1 LIFIQTHG
9 TLLLYA
15 AYHFDDEIELTIQD
29 QYSIST
35 NTATSP
41 IFVNI
46 MNAVAACTEL
56 LAGLDPDI
64 LDYIVGILE
73 DADNDDSEETKE
85 IIAGFLVSSE
95 FCDSEEEATTKASS
109 ILTKLGRGRTK
120 DEDIMKTVI
129 KAKMKTKMKK
139 KIPRPAAKKAPIVVV
154 DNDIKDVPILT
165 SQAASMSMMD
175 NDTASTDKDTSLVLP
190 SATPM
195 TTTPTITEAEQ
206 NKADIKS
213 DKAAAKV
220 AAKQARLAKKQA
232 GRKKNAKMTA
242 SEKAAAQSMEIDAE
256 LHEARITA
264 VKARRKMG
272 AYKGALDAAEFTL
285 PNPGGGQPLLEDAA
299 CTLVWGRRYGLI
311 GRNGMGK
318 STMLRAF
325 AARRVGN
332 VPANVTVHYVSQEV
346 NLTPAQSLKTPVEC
360 VVAADI
366 ERTLLLE
373 ELSSLEA
380 KVATESLDVQ
390 GSKRYGEVMSL
401 LDEIGSDSADR
412 RATALLEN
420 LGFSPELRAR
430 PLAQLSGGWRVRT
443 MLAAAIFAKP
453 DLLLLDE
460 PTNHLSIL
468 AVMWLAR
475 ELATSETWKERM
487 VVIVSHDRH
496 FMDEVCT
503 DCLHISGAAKR
514 LTQCR
519 GNYSKWAKQRK
530 EQQILF
536 AKEQAQRKEEID
548 KLREYAGHGFK
559 YGGSSSQINKMGM
572 KAKQADKLE
581 EIHADHA
588 EDLAALQED
597 MELPMNIAAGGELD
611 GFIVQLLDVGFGY
624 PNSTPAR
631 LFEHCEFGITS
642 KSRIVL
648 LGENGNGKT
657 TLVKL
662 IMGELKACEGEV
674 RRSPHARY
682 AIVNQHHADQIDLTM
697 TPLQFLAKEYPGDGS
712 NGHMEK
718 LRGHLSSCG
727 VTTGGSGKSKLM
739 DLQNTPASALS
750 GGQRS
755 RVALASVSFARP
767 HVLVLDEPT
776 NNLDL
781 ESVAALAE
789 SVQQFKG
796 AVICVSHDQF
806 FVQAVANE
814 AWVVNGGKVK
824 QVESFDAYRNRQL
837 RMLEKGPK

>member
-1 LIFIQTHG
+1 MT
-9 TLLLYA
+9 
-15 AYHFDDEIELTIQD
+15 
-29 QYSIST
+29 
-35 NTATSP
+35 
-41 IFVNI
+41 
-46 MNAVAACTEL
+46 VALDACTAL
-56 LAGLDPDI
+56 LPGLDPDI
-64 LDYIVGILE
+64 FDYIVGILDDE
-73 DADNDDSEETKE
+73 TLDAEEMQETV
-85 IIAGFLVSSE
+85 AGFLLSAE
-95 FCDSEEEATTKASS
+95 FCDSEEEAATKAGELVGACTKTKITASKGPSQSTIKNTRKSIRKKTTNGGGATNVNDAPATTLPAQAATLSIQDDDTAPSVAKEEETPSPAAEAEASS
-109 ILTKLGRGRTK
+109 SA
-120 DEDIMKTVI
+120 
-129 KAKMKTKMKK
+129 AKMEADTQRKTDKLAAR
-139 KIPRPAAKKAPIVVV
+139 IAARDARDARAAKKG
-154 DNDIKDVPILT
+154 KG
-165 SQAASMSMMD
+165 
-175 NDTASTDKDTSLVLP
+175 K
-190 SATPM
+190 
-195 TTTPTITEAEQ
+195 
-206 NKADIKS
+206 
-213 DKAAAKV
+213 
-220 AAKQARLAKKQA
+220 
-232 GRKKNAKMTA
+232 KKNAKQTPLEQATA
-242 SEKAAAQSMEIDAE
+242 QALEIDAE
-256 LHEARITA
+256 LHEARIAA
-264 VKARRKMG
+264 VRARTQLG
-272 AYKGALDAAEFTL
+272 AYRGALEAAEFTL
-285 PNPGGGQPLLEDAA
+285 PNPGGGRPLLEDAA
-299 CTLVWGRRYGLI
+299 CTLVSGRRYGLI

-325 AARRVGN
+325 AARRVGD

-346 NLTPAQSLKTPVEC
+346 NLTPSQSLKTPVEC
-360 VVAADI
+360 VVDADI
-366 ERTLLLE
+366 ERMLLLE
-373 ELSSLEA
+373 ELVILEA
-380 KVATESLDVQ
+380 KIAEESLDAA
-390 GSKRYGEVMSL
+390 GSKRHGDVLSRLE
-401 LDEIGSDSADR
+401 EIGSDSADR

-420 LGFSPELRAR
+420 LGFSPELRSR

-475 ELATSETWKERM
+475 ELATSETWKERI

-519 GNYSKWAKQRK
+519 GNYSKWAKQRH
-530 EQQILF
+530 EQQVLF
-536 AKEQAQRKEEID
+536 AKEQAHRKEEID

-581 EIHADHA
+581 EIHANHA
-588 EDLAALQED
+588 VDLAALQED
-597 MELPMNIAAGGELD
+597 VELPMNIKAGGELD
-611 GFIVQLLDVGFGY
+611 GYMVQLLDVGFGY
-624 PNSTPAR
+624 PDSTPAR

-662 IMGELKACEGEV
+662 IMGELQPCEGEV

-682 AIVNQHHADQIDLTM
+682 AIVNQHHADQIDLSM
-697 TPLQFLAKEYPGDGS
+697 TPLQFIAQQYPGDGS
-712 NGHMEK
+712 YEHMQI
-718 LRGHLSSCG
+718 LRSHLSSCG
-727 VTTGGSGKSKLM
+727 VTSGSGASKLSP

-755 RVALASVSFARP
+755 RVALAAVSFAKP

-789 SVQQFKG
+789 SVQEFKG

-814 AWVVNGGKVK
+814 AWVVNAGKVR
-824 QVESFDAYRNRQL
+824 QVESFDSYRKKQL
-837 RMLEKGPK
+837 RVLNKS

>member
-1 LIFIQTHG
+1 
-9 TLLLYA
+9 
-15 AYHFDDEIELTIQD
+15 
-29 QYSIST
+29 
-35 NTATSP
+35 
-41 IFVNI
+41 
-46 MNAVAACTEL
+46 MNAIAACNEL
-56 LAGLDPDI
+56 LTGLDPDI
-64 LDYIVGILE
+64 LDYIVSILE
-73 DADNDDSEETKE
+73 DEDNDDDEEATE
-85 IIAGFLVSSE
+85 TIAGFLVSSE
-95 FCDSEEEATTKASS
+95 FCETEEEANAKAASILAKMGRGAAKDEHHTKQKEEATKIPTKPKVSLSVTAQAAAMSIATDISTIEPPLIKKTTIITEEKNPSAVTKA
-109 ILTKLGRGRTK
+109 
-120 DEDIMKTVI
+120 
-129 KAKMKTKMKK
+129 
-139 KIPRPAAKKAPIVVV
+139 
-154 DNDIKDVPILT
+154 
-165 SQAASMSMMD
+165 
-175 NDTASTDKDTSLVLP
+175 
-190 SATPM
+190 
-195 TTTPTITEAEQ
+195 
-206 NKADIKS
+206 
-213 DKAAAKV
+213 DKAAA
-220 AAKQARLAKKQA
+220 RRTKKA
-232 GRKKNAKMTA
+232 GRKKKSKMTA
-242 SEKAAAQSMEIDAE
+242 SEIATAQSMEIEKE
-256 LHEARITA
+256 LHDARIAA
-264 VKARRKMG
+264 VIARRKMG

-325 AARRVGN
+325 AARRVGD
-332 VPANVTVHYVSQEV
+332 VPANVTVHYVAQEV

-360 VVAADI
+360 VVDADI
-366 ERTLLLE
+366 ERTLLLD

-380 KVATESLDVQ
+380 KVATNSLDVQ
-390 GSKRYGEVMSL
+390 GSKRYGDVMSQ
-401 LDEIGSDSADR
+401 LDEIGSDSAER

-475 ELATSETWKERM
+475 ELATSEIWKERM

-559 YGGSSSQINKMGM
+559 YGGSASQINKMGM

-581 EIHADHA
+581 EVHANHA
-588 EDLAALQED
+588 EELAALQED
-597 MELPMNIAAGGELD
+597 MELPMKITAGGELD

-682 AIVNQHHADQIDLTM
+682 AIVNQHHADQIDLSM
-697 TPLQFLAKEYPGDGS
+697 TPLQFLLKEYPGDGS

-727 VTTGGSGKSKLM
+727 VTTGGSGKSKAM

-755 RVALASVSFARP
+755 RVALAAVSFARP

-789 SVQQFKG
+789 SVQQFEG

-837 RMLEKGPK
+837 RMLLKGPK

>member
-1 LIFIQTHG
+1 
-9 TLLLYA
+9 
-15 AYHFDDEIELTIQD
+15 
-29 QYSIST
+29 
-35 NTATSP
+35 
-41 IFVNI
+41 
-46 MNAVAACTEL
+46 MNAVAACKDL
-56 LAGLDPDI
+56 LADLDPDI

-73 DADNDDSEETKE
+73 DEDQDDDEETTE
-85 IIAGFLVSSE
+85 TIAGFLVSSE
-95 FCDSEEEATTKASS
+95 FCESEEEATAKAVS
-109 ILTKLGRGRTK
+109 LLAKLGRGGAK
-120 DEDIMKTVI
+120 DDHSECKKQKEET
-129 KAKMKTKMKK
+129 TKMLLAKPK
-139 KIPRPAAKKAPIVVV
+139 ASLSVTARTAAMSILDDAATIHNTDMNIGVGIIEPPPI
-154 DNDIKDVPILT
+154 T
-165 SQAASMSMMD
+165 
-175 NDTASTDKDTSLVLP
+175 
-190 SATPM
+190 M
-195 TTTPTITEAEQ
+195 TTDISIKSEKAAG
-206 NKADIKS
+206 KAD
-213 DKAAAKV
+213 
-220 AAKQARLAKKQA
+220 AKQARLAKKQA
-232 GRKKNAKMTA
+232 GRKKKSKMTA
-242 SEKAAAQSMEIDAE
+242 AEKADAQSMEIEKE
-256 LHEARITA
+256 LHDARIA
-264 VKARRKMG
+264 SVIARRKKG

-325 AARRVGN
+325 AARRVGDI
-332 VPANVTVHYVSQEV
+332 PENVTVHYVSQEV
-346 NLTPAQSLKTPVEC
+346 NLTPTQRLKTPIEC

-390 GSKRYGEVMSL
+390 GSKRYGEVMSQ

-412 RATALLEN
+412 RATALLKN

-519 GNYSKWAKQRK
+519 GNYSKWSKQRK

-559 YGGSSSQINKMGM
+559 YGGSASQINKMGM

-581 EIHADHA
+581 EEHANHA
-588 EDLAALQED
+588 EELAALQED

-697 TPLQFLAKEYPGDGS
+697 TPLQFLVKEYPGDGS
-712 NGHMEK
+712 NGHLEK

-727 VTTGGSGKSKLM
+727 VTTGSGKSKVM

-755 RVALASVSFARP
+755 RVALAAVSFARP

-789 SVQQFKG
+789 SVQQFQG

-837 RMLEKGPK
+837 RMLQKGPK